1 MLLNAIN
8 KCSNTQNVSLKFD
21 RGARESPASTRKLNS
36 FKTYLNL
43 KYLYRSS
50 ENYTLGN
57 MAKITNKLETPASA
71 THSLQQ
77 EMNLAR
83 RACWC
88 NIRDESKSSPNSP
101 LTTTATATAT
111 ATLITDK
118 NAQTKKS
125 CEICENCFNHLT
137 NNDVIF
143 DTNDDATAADLNAF
157 PAAAAEI
164 TKAAV
169 VERATNYNNNN
180 KNNKNNKNK
189 IHTRIVNIANENNR
203 KTLIV
208 YDRDNDNGHHNDDY
222 YTEID
227 NDNDNVDIDI
237 DVDVDVDNNRYKN
250 KNDINNIYKKN
261 KNKNNSDVD
270 VNVDNEVTTVL
281 YGATSSKNITNNF
294 INNNDN
300 DNDNNAYSSS
310 KSINN
315 YSCKNSTEDTVP
327 SAIITTTTKIEI
339 ATNANLDNF
348 NIEATTKTTT
358 TTSIATTNLS
368 DNLNNIINENKLK
381 NRSVNKLKSNRR
393 TIDATDKKMATGA
406 TESTELNA
414 TNIVANNYVNI
425 KNNNNNNGNCKV
437 NDNINKMAT
446 TTETKLKSFSTDFV
460 KFARAL
466 LLHFWLAF
474 VAFCDKNTIKR
485 DDPRFVEARRQD
497 QQRQQQ
503 QQQQQKNR
511 EHQQQGQQ
519 QDNRQQQQQQEQQQ
533 RPKKFRLLTNKKFIF
548 LFMVCAFFSCINRI
562 DARPNAIGTSS
573 NAIPGNE
580 AVATGVVGDGGSPNA
595 GNNIGSNL
603 PTSDGAIPDFSK
615 PSKEMSK
622 NIFLS
627 DSDSYKEGHH
637 AERYPLSQVDFDRVK
652 TPFIIGIWILSASIA
667 KIGFHM
673 TPKLHLIF
681 PESCLLIVVGVVIG
695 VVLFFGTEVAV
706 SPLTPNTF
714 FFYMLPPII
723 LDAGYFMPNRMFFD
737 NLGTILLM
745 AVVGT
750 IFNIATIG
758 GSLWACGLTG
768 IFGGADQTPKFLD
781 IFLFA
786 SLISAVDPVAVLAVF
801 EEIHVNEILYIVVF
815 GESLLNDAVTVV
827 MYHMMEVYNE
837 IGISNIIAQDVV
849 SGVGSFFVVA
859 IGGTVI
865 GIIWGFLTGL
875 VTRFTDHVR
884 VIEPI
889 FIFVMAYLAYLN
901 AEIFHMSGIL
911 AITFCGIT
919 MKNYV
924 ESNISQKSHTTVKYA
939 LKMLSSSSET
949 IIFMFLGVATVN
961 NHHVWNTWFVLLT
974 IAFCSVFRV
983 LGVILLSAL
992 ANRFRLHKLSRVDQ
1006 FVMSYGGLR
1015 GAVAFALVLLVDEN
1029 VVKQKDMFVTT
1040 TIAVIYFTVF
1050 LQGITIKPLVKIL
1063 NVKRANKRKPTMNER
1078 IHERFMDHLMA
1089 GIEDIVGKTGNYN
1102 VRDKFKRFDNRFIR
1116 PLLIR
1121 DLKGAEPKIIETYSK
1136 LTMRDAMEVMRRN
1149 PSTIGQ
1155 ITGTES
1161 MSALFRNYTNNCI
1174 GGRWAPPTIYTTCPS
1189 LTNLDHS
1196 CSRNLDMHEL
1206 DYNPSKKDLTD
1217 AKIHHLLAEELKPYR
1232 RASIQ
1237 MHRRLSYSRHAV
1249 DDRDLSTQVNY
1260 KMQMNFRRMFNDRK
1274 HHKRSKRGT
1283 GKQQEGV
1290 KQNHVSFHDFQQNGT
1305 TKQFSHDYI
1314 NEVLNES
1321 AEENQPKL
1329 TEVTVMAANDDWDD
1343 GLTFT
1348 AKSSLAENPIPEEDR
1363 NLSRDSDGERRVAT
1377 PTATESQ
1384 LPWKRQGDE
1393 ISDAVQQNEFP
1404 AWASNKEYL
1413 AYNSPSATFLGGIN
1427 KPKQPKSVIGLF
1439 RRESSG
1445 SKGGTSITGSAIS
1458 DAIDAG
1464 SARGSD
1470 PALAAAL
1477 SSLIVPSSQTS
1488 NPRLDKRSQSIS
1500 VTSGEGHSGP
1510 FPVTASHRRNVRRGS
1525 MLELSGDTIPEESY
1539 QHGHSKSLCEPDGD
1553 EWNCG
1558 ALQPHEQYDDD
1569 IGSDS
1574 LLPAGRQ
1581 PLLPKIT
1588 PLPQIRR
1595 MGVGAVGSTGIGVNS
1610 GSGSGIPSSSKNQ
1623 VTTAL
1628 LSTSNSDYD
1637 DDEDEDFDLYD
1648 DENIVVTTTTTVA
1661 SGSGSSGSGS
1671 GVPINSSNAVG
1682 INGAKNRSTNSSG
1695 ASGSSNTSSSGS
1707 NTNTTTTIRLTR
1719 NNDESII

>member
-1 MLLNAIN
+1 M
-8 KCSNTQNVSLKFD
+8 SNRTEQDYDS
-21 RGARESPASTRKLNS
+21 A
-36 FKTYLNL
+36 
-43 KYLYRSS
+43 
-50 ENYTLGN
+50 
-57 MAKITNKLETPASA
+57 TPA
-71 THSLQQ
+71 LQQ
-77 EMNLAR
+77 QMNLAR
-83 RACWC
+83 RACWRR
-88 NIRDESKSSPNSP
+88 NPSSSTQLPPQNTITITREAASRLELVNTEIAKQIDAEAQPPRDETKTRLEPQ
-101 LTTTATATAT
+101 TATATRST
-111 ATLITDK
+111 KWTSDWRGILGKRMLLICALVLILGLVQGRPNTSAVGVTSGK
-118 NAQTKKS
+118 
-125 CEICENCFNHLT
+125 
-137 NNDVIF
+137 
-143 DTNDDATAADLNAF
+143 DAVTQLNL
-157 PAAAAEI
+157 PM
-164 TKAAV
+164 
-169 VERATNYNNNN
+169 
-180 KNNKNNKNK
+180 
-189 IHTRIVNIANENNR
+189 
-203 KTLIV
+203 
-208 YDRDNDNGHHNDDY
+208 
-222 YTEID
+222 
-227 NDNDNVDIDI
+227 
-237 DVDVDVDNNRYKN
+237 DVDVGV
-250 KNDINNIYKKN
+250 
-261 KNKNNSDVD
+261 
-270 VNVDNEVTTVL
+270 EPTQ
-281 YGATSSKNITNNF
+281 
-294 INNNDN
+294 
-300 DNDNNAYSSS
+300 
-310 KSINN
+310 
-315 YSCKNSTEDTVP
+315 
-327 SAIITTTTKIEI
+327 SAK
-339 ATNANLDNF
+339 LPRS
-348 NIEATTKTTT
+348 EA
-358 TTSIATTNLS
+358 
-368 DNLNNIINENKLK
+368 
-381 NRSVNKLKSNRR
+381 LKSSDQ
-393 TIDATDKKMATGA
+393 DAEGGEAHKM
-406 TESTELNA
+406 
-414 TNIVANNYVNI
+414 
-425 KNNNNNNGNCKV
+425 
-437 NDNINKMAT
+437 
-446 TTETKLKSFSTDFV
+446 
-460 KFARAL
+460 
-466 LLHFWLAF
+466 
-474 VAFCDKNTIKR
+474 
-485 DDPRFVEARRQD
+485 
-497 QQRQQQ
+497 
-503 QQQQQKNR
+503 
-511 EHQQQGQQ
+511 
-519 QDNRQQQQQQEQQQ
+519 
-533 RPKKFRLLTNKKFIF
+533 
-548 LFMVCAFFSCINRI
+548 
-562 DARPNAIGTSS
+562 
-573 NAIPGNE
+573 
-580 AVATGVVGDGGSPNA
+580 
-595 GNNIGSNL
+595 
-603 PTSDGAIPDFSK
+603 
-615 PSKEMSK
+615 
-622 NIFLS
+622 
-627 DSDSYKEGHH
+627 
-637 AERYPLSQVDFDRVK
+637 ERYPLSSVDFARVK

-695 VVLFFGTEVAV
+695 VVLYFCTDVAV

-723 LDAGYFMPNRMFFD
+723 LDAGYFMPNRLFFD

-758 GSLWACGLTG
+758 GSLYACGRMG
-768 IFGGADQTPKFLD
+768 IYGEGETPNLMD
-781 IFLFA
+781 VFLFA

-827 MYHMMEVYNE
+827 MYHMMESYNE
-837 IGISNIIAQDVV
+837 IGLDKIIAQDIA

-859 IGGTVI
+859 LGGTAI

-939 LKMLSSSSET
+939 LKMLSSSAET

-961 NHHVWNTWFVLLT
+961 NMHVWNTWFVVLT

-1029 VVKQKDMFVTT
+1029 VVKQKNMFVTT

-1155 ITGTES
+1155 MTGTES
-1161 MSALFRNYTNNCI
+1161 MSALFRNYTNNYI

-1189 LTNLDHS
+1189 LTNLDNT
-1196 CSRNLDMHEL
+1196 CSRNLDMAEL

-1217 AKIHHLLAEELKPYR
+1217 ARIHHLLAEELKPYR

-1274 HHKRSKRGT
+1274 HHKRSKRGASN
-1283 GKQQEGV
+1283 KEAKENV

-1305 TKQFSHDYI
+1305 TKQLT
-1314 NEVLNES
+1314 N
-1321 AEENQPKL
+1321 AEECQQNPN
-1329 TEVTVMAANDDWDD
+1329 EINVVGPSDDWDD

-1348 AKSSLAENPIPEEDR
+1348 AKSSPDSDRANNNSLIAHIQNLPGFDASKARIVVQHYAPRVDDSPETDLDSPDQTVGPTAAELILPWRRDRSYQSIVAEHPIPEEDR
-1363 NLSRDSDGERRVAT
+1363 NLSRESDGERRVAT

-1393 ISDAVQQNEFP
+1393 CTDAVQQNEFP

-1439 RRESSG
+1439 RRESSS
-1445 SKGGTSITGSAIS
+1445 SK
-1458 DAIDAG
+1458 AG
-1464 SARGSD
+1464 SVGIGSTGAVDTAASGSVD
-1470 PALAAAL
+1470 PMV
-1477 SSLIVPSSQTS
+1477 VPISTQAPNAPSTS
-1488 NPRLDKRSQSIS
+1488 MHNPRLDKRSQSIS
-1500 VTSGEGHSGP
+1500 SGSLGAGAHQLGSDGHSGP

-1525 MLELSGDTIPEESY
+1525 MLELSGDTIPEESSY
-1539 QHGHSKSLCEPDGD
+1539 QHGHSKSLCEPADSD
-1553 EWNCG
+1553 DWEG
-1558 ALQPHEQYDDD
+1558 APLSNAAVGGANSERMMRL
-1569 IGSDS
+1569 S
-1574 LLPAGRQ
+1574 GRE
-1581 PLLPKIT
+1581 PLLPRPSNT
-1588 PLPQIRR
+1588 PRAQIRR
-1595 MGVGAVGSTGIGVNS
+1595 MNAGAVGGAAVSQAGR
-1610 GSGSGIPSSSKNQ
+1610 KNQ
-1623 VTTAL
+1623 VTKAL
-1628 LSTSNSDYD
+1628 LDYEDSETDSEENDDDDDD
-1637 DDEDEDFDLYD
+1637 DDEDEDFDSYD
-1648 DENIVVTTTTTVA
+1648 DENIVVTTFTTPATGRR
-1661 SGSGSSGSGS
+1661 SGSSPGSGSEA
-1671 GVPINSSNAVG
+1671 NA
-1682 INGAKNRSTNSSG
+1682 
-1695 ASGSSNTSSSGS
+1695 
-1707 NTNTTTTIRLTR
+1707 TTTTTTTTTSIRLTR

>member
-1 MLLNAIN
+1 MFQDLFLRNSNEIFFRGPENGDDNAN
-8 KCSNTQNVSLKFD
+8 KQQQRAKDFVKSSPLPPSLQNQKQKSPKFTNT
-21 RGARESPASTRKLNS
+21 T
-36 FKTYLNL
+36 TT
-43 KYLYRSS
+43 S
-50 ENYTLGN
+50 EN
-57 MAKITNKLETPASA
+57 MAVSKKIMESKMEQHKKAPLSLDKKKTSSLE
-71 THSLQQ
+71 Q
-77 EMNLAR
+77 ELNLAR

-88 NIRDESKSSPNSP
+88 SSVSAGNGGGDDDEGDGLLDRKSINECCE
-101 LTTTATATAT
+101 
-111 ATLITDK
+111 K
-118 NAQTKKS
+118 CFKS
-125 CEICENCFNHLT
+125 
-137 NNDVIF
+137 
-143 DTNDDATAADLNAF
+143 NDDN
-157 PAAAAEI
+157 
-164 TKAAV
+164 
-169 VERATNYNNNN
+169 
-180 KNNKNNKNK
+180 
-189 IHTRIVNIANENNR
+189 VN
-203 KTLIV
+203 
-208 YDRDNDNGHHNDDY
+208 D
-222 YTEID
+222 D
-227 NDNDNVDIDI
+227 NDNDDIGQTT
-237 DVDVDVDNNRYKN
+237 NLEKT
-250 KNDINNIYKKN
+250 
-261 KNKNNSDVD
+261 
-270 VNVDNEVTTVL
+270 TTVL
-281 YGATSSKNITNNF
+281 NGAKIIFSKNINN
-294 INNNDN
+294 
-300 DNDNNAYSSS
+300 
-310 KSINN
+310 
-315 YSCKNSTEDTVP
+315 T
-327 SAIITTTTKIEI
+327 
-339 ATNANLDNF
+339 
-348 NIEATTKTTT
+348 TTKTTNDNTMNSNKLAENSFSVKKPHEVAAATDGSDVIPT
-358 TTSIATTNLS
+358 TTTTTNNLIKRKLNS
-368 DNLNNIINENKLK
+368 KSQEHNKEEHDNDVDDDVNEDI
-381 NRSVNKLKSNRR
+381 VNKNSKLAASSS
-393 TIDATDKKMATGA
+393 
-406 TESTELNA
+406 STSSTSASASSLSKFKA
-414 TNIVANNYVNI
+414 SI
-425 KNNNNNNGNCKV
+425 K
-437 NDNINKMAT
+437 
-446 TTETKLKSFSTDFV
+446 
-460 KFARAL
+460 AL
-466 LLHFWLAF
+466 LLALWLGF
-474 VAFCDKNTIKR
+474 VNFCERNTIKR
-485 DDPRFVEARRQD
+485 NDPRFEIYRQKPETQM
-497 QQRQQQ
+497 QQSTTTASSSA
-503 QQQQQKNR
+503 N
-511 EHQQQGQQ
+511 
-519 QDNRQQQQQQEQQQ
+519 D
-533 RPKKFRLLTNKKFIF
+533 PKADKRKPFQFKLLTSKKVIF
-548 LFMVCAFFSCINRI
+548 LLLVCFFFSCIQRI
-562 DARPNAIGTSS
+562 DARPNTAAGGSGADGNAVTGQAVGVGAESVYTVTPGKVNSLPASNTALPPESVNS
-573 NAIPGNE
+573 NAIKQPKSTDGGGSEAPQSAGTTGNDIKLNTDSSSGRP
-580 AVATGVVGDGGSPNA
+580 AVAVPHSDDDDNDHGDDDGGHS
-595 GNNIGSNL
+595 G
-603 PTSDGAIPDFSK
+603 
-615 PSKEMSK
+615 
-622 NIFLS
+622 
-627 DSDSYKEGHH
+627 GH
-637 AERYPLSQVDFDRVK
+637 ERYPLAQVEFDRVK
-652 TPFIIGIWILSASIA
+652 TPFIIGVWILSASIA

-695 VVLFFGTEVAV
+695 VVLFFCTDVAV

-723 LDAGYFMPNRMFFD
+723 LDAGYFMPNRLFFD

-768 IFGGADQTPKFLD
+768 IFGGPEDTPRFLD
-781 IFLFA
+781 IFIFA

-827 MYHMMEVYNE
+827 MYHMMEVYNH
-837 IGISNIIAQDVV
+837 IGISEIIAQDVV
-849 SGVGSFFVVA
+849 NGVGSFFVVA
-859 IGGTVI
+859 VGGTVI

-961 NHHVWNTWFVLLT
+961 NSHVWNTWFVILT
-974 IAFCSVFRV
+974 IVFCSVFRV
-983 LGVILLSAL
+983 IGVIILSAM

-1015 GAVAFALVLLVDEN
+1015 GAVAFALVLLIDETI
-1029 VVKQKDMFVTT
+1029 VPQKNMFVTT

-1050 LQGITIKPLVKIL
+1050 VQGITIKPLVKIL

-1116 PLLIR
+1116 PLLLR

-1136 LTMRDAMEVMRRN
+1136 LTMRDAIEVMRRN

-1189 LTNLDHS
+1189 LTNLDNT

-1274 HHKRSKRGT
+1274 HHKRSKRGAN
-1283 GKQQEGV
+1283 KDGV

-1305 TKQFSHDYI
+1305 TKQFSH
-1314 NEVLNES
+1314 
-1321 AEENQPKL
+1321 EENPNNKL
-1329 TEVTVMAANDDWDD
+1329 TEVTVVGENDDWED

-1348 AKSSLAENPIPEEDR
+1348 AKSSLAEHAIPEEDR

-1393 ISDAVQQNEFP
+1393 VSDAVQQNEFP

-1413 AYNSPSATFLGGIN
+1413 AYNSPSATFLG
-1427 KPKQPKSVIGLF
+1427 LF

-1445 SKGGTSITGSAIS
+1445 SRGGVGGSIITVDGTDGGS
-1458 DAIDAG
+1458 

-1477 SSLIVPSSQTS
+1477 SQMVVPSSTIPY

-1500 VTSGEGHSGP
+1500 SGSGSAGIGDSGHSGP

-1525 MLELSGDTIPEESY
+1525 MLELTGLLVTGRRP
-1539 QHGHSKSLCEPDGD
+1539 SKIINIS
-1553 EWNCG
+1553 
-1558 ALQPHEQYDDD
+1558 
-1569 IGSDS
+1569 
-1574 LLPAGRQ
+1574 
-1581 PLLPKIT
+1581 PLLLGKFDK
-1588 PLPQIRR
+1588 
-1595 MGVGAVGSTGIGVNS
+1595 
-1610 GSGSGIPSSSKNQ
+1610 SSKDSSP
-1623 VTTAL
+1623 TT
-1628 LSTSNSDYD
+1628 T
-1637 DDEDEDFDLYD
+1637 
-1648 DENIVVTTTTTVA
+1648 TTTTTVTT
-1661 SGSGSSGSGS
+1661 
-1671 GVPINSSNAVG
+1671 P
-1682 INGAKNRSTNSSG
+1682 TNIIDNHDYDYN
-1695 ASGSSNTSSSGS
+1695 NTIVLG
-1707 NTNTTTTIRLTR
+1707 TMTTTTTR
-1719 NNDESII
+1719 TTTSTPTYCTTMTTTTTTTNDTSSTSSTATTATPTTRSPPYLLCSPVKEV

>member
-1 MLLNAIN
+1 M
-8 KCSNTQNVSLKFD
+8 SNLTEQDYDS
-21 RGARESPASTRKLNS
+21 A
-36 FKTYLNL
+36 
-43 KYLYRSS
+43 
-50 ENYTLGN
+50 
-57 MAKITNKLETPASA
+57 TPA
-71 THSLQQ
+71 LEQQ
-77 EMNLAR
+77 MNLAR
-83 RACWC
+83 RACWRSGKDLPTTASP
-88 NIRDESKSSPNSP
+88 NPAKPPSDESK
-101 LTTTATATAT
+101 
-111 ATLITDK
+111 
-118 NAQTKKS
+118 
-125 CEICENCFNHLT
+125 
-137 NNDVIF
+137 
-143 DTNDDATAADLNAF
+143 
-157 PAAAAEI
+157 
-164 TKAAV
+164 
-169 VERATNYNNNN
+169 
-180 KNNKNNKNK
+180 
-189 IHTRIVNIANENNR
+189 
-203 KTLIV
+203 
-208 YDRDNDNGHHNDDY
+208 
-222 YTEID
+222 
-227 NDNDNVDIDI
+227 
-237 DVDVDVDNNRYKN
+237 
-250 KNDINNIYKKN
+250 
-261 KNKNNSDVD
+261 
-270 VNVDNEVTTVL
+270 
-281 YGATSSKNITNNF
+281 
-294 INNNDN
+294 
-300 DNDNNAYSSS
+300 
-310 KSINN
+310 
-315 YSCKNSTEDTVP
+315 
-327 SAIITTTTKIEI
+327 TKIEPETKARVTK
-339 ATNANLDNF
+339 ATCNASPSGLFGKRAVLLLALCLLLGLSQGRPNMSVTPGKDSGLDAGAVTQLNLAQPPPTADVAKDGD
-348 NIEATTKTTT
+348 EPTEHPSHRLPRA
-358 TTSIATTNLS
+358 
-368 DNLNNIINENKLK
+368 EP
-381 NRSVNKLKSNRR
+381 LKSNEQNP
-393 TIDATDKKMATGA
+393 TDEEEGGHKM
-406 TESTELNA
+406 
-414 TNIVANNYVNI
+414 
-425 KNNNNNNGNCKV
+425 
-437 NDNINKMAT
+437 
-446 TTETKLKSFSTDFV
+446 
-460 KFARAL
+460 
-466 LLHFWLAF
+466 
-474 VAFCDKNTIKR
+474 
-485 DDPRFVEARRQD
+485 
-497 QQRQQQ
+497 
-503 QQQQQKNR
+503 
-511 EHQQQGQQ
+511 
-519 QDNRQQQQQQEQQQ
+519 
-533 RPKKFRLLTNKKFIF
+533 
-548 LFMVCAFFSCINRI
+548 
-562 DARPNAIGTSS
+562 
-573 NAIPGNE
+573 
-580 AVATGVVGDGGSPNA
+580 
-595 GNNIGSNL
+595 
-603 PTSDGAIPDFSK
+603 
-615 PSKEMSK
+615 
-622 NIFLS
+622 
-627 DSDSYKEGHH
+627 
-637 AERYPLSQVDFDRVK
+637 ERYPLSSVDFGRVK

-695 VVLFFGTEVAV
+695 VVLYFCTDVAV

-723 LDAGYFMPNRMFFD
+723 LDAGYFMPNRLFFD

-758 GSLWACGLTG
+758 GSLYACGLFG
-768 IFGGADQTPKFLD
+768 IYGEGETPGLMD
-781 IFLFA
+781 VFLFA

-827 MYHMMEVYNE
+827 MYHMMESYNE
-837 IGISNIIAQDVV
+837 IGLDKIIAQDIA

-859 IGGTVI
+859 LGGTAI

-939 LKMLSSSSET
+939 LKMLSSSAET

-961 NHHVWNTWFVLLT
+961 NMHVWNTWFVVLT

-983 LGVILLSAL
+983 IGVILLSAI

-1029 VVKQKDMFVTT
+1029 VVKQKNMFVTT

-1155 ITGTES
+1155 MTGTES
-1161 MSALFRNYTNNCI
+1161 MSALFRNYTNNYI

-1189 LTNLDHS
+1189 LTNLDNT
-1196 CSRNLDMHEL
+1196 CSRNLDMAEL

-1274 HHKRSKRGT
+1274 HHKRSKRGASN
-1283 GKQQEGV
+1283 KEPKENV

-1305 TKQFSHDYI
+1305 TKQLT
-1314 NEVLNES
+1314 N
-1321 AEENQPKL
+1321 AEECQQNPN
-1329 TEVTVMAANDDWDD
+1329 EINVVGPSDDWDD

-1348 AKSSLAENPIPEEDR
+1348 AKSSPDSDRANNNSLIAHIQNLPGFDASKARIVVQHYAPKVDDSPEPELDSPDPPVGPTAAELILPWRRDRSYQSIVAEHPIPEEDR
-1363 NLSRDSDGERRVAT
+1363 NLSRESDGERRVAT

-1393 ISDAVQQNEFP
+1393 CTDAVQQNEFP

-1439 RRESSG
+1439 RRESSS
-1445 SKGGTSITGSAIS
+1445 SK
-1458 DAIDAG
+1458 AG
-1464 SARGSD
+1464 STGIGSTGTVDGAASSAD
-1470 PALAAAL
+1470 PMV
-1477 SSLIVPSSQTS
+1477 VPSSQAIQPPAVGGGPGPSTS
-1488 NPRLDKRSQSIS
+1488 MQNPRLDKRSQSIS
-1500 VTSGEGHSGP
+1500 SGSLGAGAHQLGPDGHSGP

-1525 MLELSGDTIPEESY
+1525 MLELSGDTIPEESSY
-1539 QHGHSKSLCEPDGD
+1539 QHGHSKSLCEPADSDDWDGAPLSAAS
-1553 EWNCG
+1553 G
-1558 ALQPHEQYDDD
+1558 ANSERMMR
-1569 IGSDS
+1569 S
-1574 LLPAGRQ
+1574 GRE
-1581 PLLPKIT
+1581 PLLPRPSNT
-1588 PLPQIRR
+1588 PRAQIRR
-1595 MGVGAVGSTGIGVNS
+1595 MNAGAVGGAVGSLGGR
-1610 GSGSGIPSSSKNQ
+1610 KNQ
-1623 VTTAL
+1623 VTKAL
-1628 LSTSNSDYD
+1628 LDYEDSETDSEEDDD

-1648 DENIVVTTTTTVA
+1648 DENIVVTTFTTPA
-1661 SGSGSSGSGS
+1661 APGARRPGSSPGSGSD
-1671 GVPINSSNAVG
+1671 A
-1682 INGAKNRSTNSSG
+1682 
-1695 ASGSSNTSSSGS
+1695 
-1707 NTNTTTTIRLTR
+1707 TTTTTSIRLTR

>member
-1 MLLNAIN
+1 M
-8 KCSNTQNVSLKFD
+8 SNQRTEQDYDS
-21 RGARESPASTRKLNS
+21 A
-36 FKTYLNL
+36 
-43 KYLYRSS
+43 
-50 ENYTLGN
+50 
-57 MAKITNKLETPASA
+57 TPA
-71 THSLQQ
+71 LQQ
-77 EMNLAR
+77 QMNLAR
-83 RACWC
+83 RACWR
-88 NIRDESKSSPNSP
+88 NKIPPRYPQLANPDPIAEQPPPSDETKTQNTRTRTPTTCTSSRLRGGLWSKRMLLLGFVFLILGLTQGRPNTSAVNVGTGKDSAASAATDAVTQLNLP
-101 LTTTATATAT
+101 QTTA
-111 ATLITDK
+111 LDM
-118 NAQTKKS
+118 
-125 CEICENCFNHLT
+125 
-137 NNDVIF
+137 
-143 DTNDDATAADLNAF
+143 DLMETT
-157 PAAAAEI
+157 PPLRLPRAE
-164 TKAAV
+164 
-169 VERATNYNNNN
+169 
-180 KNNKNNKNK
+180 
-189 IHTRIVNIANENNR
+189 
-203 KTLIV
+203 
-208 YDRDNDNGHHNDDY
+208 
-222 YTEID
+222 
-227 NDNDNVDIDI
+227 
-237 DVDVDVDNNRYKN
+237 
-250 KNDINNIYKKN
+250 
-261 KNKNNSDVD
+261 
-270 VNVDNEVTTVL
+270 
-281 YGATSSKNITNNF
+281 
-294 INNNDN
+294 
-300 DNDNNAYSSS
+300 
-310 KSINN
+310 
-315 YSCKNSTEDTVP
+315 P
-327 SAIITTTTKIEI
+327 
-339 ATNANLDNF
+339 
-348 NIEATTKTTT
+348 
-358 TTSIATTNLS
+358 
-368 DNLNNIINENKLK
+368 
-381 NRSVNKLKSNRR
+381 LKSGE
-393 TIDATDKKMATGA
+393 DEKAKD
-406 TESTELNA
+406 E
-414 TNIVANNYVNI
+414 
-425 KNNNNNNGNCKV
+425 
-437 NDNINKMAT
+437 
-446 TTETKLKSFSTDFV
+446 
-460 KFARAL
+460 
-466 LLHFWLAF
+466 
-474 VAFCDKNTIKR
+474 
-485 DDPRFVEARRQD
+485 
-497 QQRQQQ
+497 
-503 QQQQQKNR
+503 
-511 EHQQQGQQ
+511 
-519 QDNRQQQQQQEQQQ
+519 
-533 RPKKFRLLTNKKFIF
+533 
-548 LFMVCAFFSCINRI
+548 
-562 DARPNAIGTSS
+562 
-573 NAIPGNE
+573 
-580 AVATGVVGDGGSPNA
+580 DGHG
-595 GNNIGSNL
+595 
-603 PTSDGAIPDFSK
+603 SDGHK
-615 PSKEMSK
+615 MTRYQ
-622 NIFLS
+622 LS
-627 DSDSYKEGHH
+627 S
-637 AERYPLSQVDFDRVK
+637 VDFGRVK

-695 VVLFFGTEVAV
+695 VVLYFCTDVAV

-723 LDAGYFMPNRMFFD
+723 LDAGYFMPNRLFFD

-758 GSLWACGLTG
+758 GSLYACGMMG
-768 IFGGADQTPKFLD
+768 IYGESETPGLMD
-781 IFLFA
+781 VFLFA

-827 MYHMMEVYNE
+827 MYHMMESYNE
-837 IGISNIIAQDVV
+837 IGLDKIIAQDIA

-859 IGGTVI
+859 LGGTAI

-939 LKMLSSSSET
+939 LKMLSSSAET

-961 NHHVWNTWFVLLT
+961 NMHVWNTWFVVLT

-983 LGVILLSAL
+983 IGVILLSAL

-1029 VVKQKDMFVTT
+1029 VVKQKNMFVTT

-1155 ITGTES
+1155 MTGTES
-1161 MSALFRNYTNNCI
+1161 MSALFRNYTNNYI

-1189 LTNLDHS
+1189 LTNLDNT
-1196 CSRNLDMHEL
+1196 CSRNLDMAEL

-1274 HHKRSKRGT
+1274 HHKRSKRGASN
-1283 GKQQEGV
+1283 KEAKENV

-1305 TKQFSHDYI
+1305 TKQLTNADDCQQNPNEI
-1314 NEVLNES
+1314 NVVGPS
-1321 AEENQPKL
+1321 
-1329 TEVTVMAANDDWDD
+1329 DDWDD

-1348 AKSSLAENPIPEEDR
+1348 AKSSPDSDRANNNSLIAHIQNLPGFDASKARIVVQHYAPRVDDSPEPELDSPDQAVGPTAAELILPWRRDRSYQSIVAEHPIPEEDR
-1363 NLSRDSDGERRVAT
+1363 NLSRESDGERRVAT

-1393 ISDAVQQNEFP
+1393 CTDAVQQNEFP

-1439 RRESSG
+1439 RRESSSSKAG
-1445 SKGGTSITGSAIS
+1445 SVGIGSSGTV
-1458 DAIDAG
+1458 DAG
-1464 SARGSD
+1464 SSD
-1470 PALAAAL
+1470 AMVVPL
-1477 SSLIVPSSQTS
+1477 STGQPSVVPSTS
-1488 NPRLDKRSQSIS
+1488 SMHNPRLDKRSQSIS
-1500 VTSGEGHSGP
+1500 SGSLGAGPGAGAGSHQLGPDGHSGP

-1525 MLELSGDTIPEESY
+1525 MLELSGDTIPEESSY
-1539 QHGHSKSLCEPDGD
+1539 QHGHSKSLCEPTDTD
-1553 EWNCG
+1553 DWEG
-1558 ALQPHEQYDDD
+1558 APL
-1569 IGSDS
+1569 SVAA
-1574 LLPAGRQ
+1574 AGGAANSERLIHSGRE
-1581 PLLPKIT
+1581 PLLPRPSNT
-1588 PLPQIRR
+1588 PRAQIRR
-1595 MGVGAVGSTGIGVNS
+1595 MNAGAVGGAAVSLAGR
-1610 GSGSGIPSSSKNQ
+1610 KNQ
-1623 VTTAL
+1623 VTKAL
-1628 LSTSNSDYD
+1628 LDYEDSETDSEENDDD
-1637 DDEDEDFDLYD
+1637 DDEDEDFDSYD
-1648 DENIVVTTTTTVA
+1648 DENIVVTTFTTPA
-1661 SGSGSSGSGS
+1661 PSRRPGSSPGSE
-1671 GVPINSSNAVG
+1671 A
-1682 INGAKNRSTNSSG
+1682 
-1695 ASGSSNTSSSGS
+1695 
-1707 NTNTTTTIRLTR
+1707 TTTTTSIRLTR

>member
-1 MLLNAIN
+1 MF
-8 KCSNTQNVSLKFD
+8 SNTN
-21 RGARESPASTRKLNS
+21 
-36 FKTYLNL
+36 
-43 KYLYRSS
+43 
-50 ENYTLGN
+50 
-57 MAKITNKLETPASA
+57 
-71 THSLQQ
+71 
-77 EMNLAR
+77 
-83 RACWC
+83 
-88 NIRDESKSSPNSP
+88 
-101 LTTTATATAT
+101 
-111 ATLITDK
+111 
-118 NAQTKKS
+118 
-125 CEICENCFNHLT
+125 
-137 NNDVIF
+137 
-143 DTNDDATAADLNAF
+143 
-157 PAAAAEI
+157 
-164 TKAAV
+164 
-169 VERATNYNNNN
+169 
-180 KNNKNNKNK
+180 
-189 IHTRIVNIANENNR
+189 
-203 KTLIV
+203 
-208 YDRDNDNGHHNDDY
+208 
-222 YTEID
+222 
-227 NDNDNVDIDI
+227 
-237 DVDVDVDNNRYKN
+237 
-250 KNDINNIYKKN
+250 
-261 KNKNNSDVD
+261 
-270 VNVDNEVTTVL
+270 
-281 YGATSSKNITNNF
+281 
-294 INNNDN
+294 
-300 DNDNNAYSSS
+300 
-310 KSINN
+310 
-315 YSCKNSTEDTVP
+315 
-327 SAIITTTTKIEI
+327 
-339 ATNANLDNF
+339 
-348 NIEATTKTTT
+348 TTT
-358 TTSIATTNLS
+358 TTNSLSKRKNLINKHKMEPGNETTTISSSSSTKSKDAANNSSVS
-368 DNLNNIINENKLK
+368 DSASSPTTVNNN
-381 NRSVNKLKSNRR
+381 
-393 TIDATDKKMATGA
+393 
-406 TESTELNA
+406 NA
-414 TNIVANNYVNI
+414 TNCNNSLS
-425 KNNNNNNGNCKV
+425 NNNNSNNNF
-437 NDNINKMAT
+437 MAY
-446 TTETKLKSFSTDFV
+446 LRV
-460 KFARAL
+460 L
-466 LLHFWLAF
+466 LLQLWLAF
-474 VAFCDKNTIKR
+474 VEFCDKNTIKKN
-485 DDPRFVEARRQD
+485 DPRFAPYRPTEQKQD
-497 QQRQQQ
+497 QQKSQQQ
-503 QQQQQKNR
+503 QQQNSTPNNSSSTKA
-511 EHQQQGQQ
+511 
-519 QDNRQQQQQQEQQQ
+519 
-533 RPKKFRLLTNKKFIF
+533 KKPFQFKLLTNKKMIF
-548 LFMVCAFFSCINRI
+548 LFIVCVFFSCVNRI
-562 DARPNAIGTSS
+562 EARPNLESS
-573 NAIPGNE
+573 NNAIVGEASPGI
-580 AVATGVVGDGGSPNA
+580 VA
-595 GNNIGSNL
+595 
-603 PTSDGAIPDFSK
+603 TSDGGATVKAMDNSVSGKSNSPV
-615 PSKEMSK
+615 
-622 NIFLS
+622 S
-627 DSDSYKEGHH
+627 DSSIPPSQNELHNKHTAHAAHEARSDDGEEEGGHH
-637 AERYPLSQVDFDRVK
+637 DRYPLAQVEFDRVK
-652 TPFIIGIWILSASIA
+652 TPFIIGVWILSASIA

-695 VVLFFGTEVAV
+695 VVLFFCTDVAV

-723 LDAGYFMPNRMFFD
+723 LDAGYFMPNRLFFD

-758 GSLWACGLTG
+758 GSLYACGLSG
-768 IFGGADQTPKFLD
+768 IYGSDAETPKLLD
-781 IFLFA
+781 TFIFA

-827 MYHMMEVYNE
+827 MYHMMEVYNH
-837 IGISNIIAQDVV
+837 IGISEIIAQDVV
-849 SGVGSFFVVA
+849 NGVGSFFVVA

-939 LKMLSSSSET
+939 LKMISSSSET
-949 IIFMFLGVATVN
+949 VIFMFLGVATVN
-961 NHHVWNTWFVLLT
+961 NNHVWNTWFVLLT
-974 IAFCSVFRV
+974 ILFCSFFRV
-983 LGVILLSAL
+983 IGVIVLSAI

-1015 GAVAFALVLLVDEN
+1015 GAVAFALVLLIDER
-1029 VVKQKDMFVTT
+1029 VVPQKNMFVTT

-1089 GIEDIVGKTGNYN
+1089 GIEDIIGKTGNYN

-1136 LTMRDAMEVMRRN
+1136 LTMRDAIEVMRRN

-1189 LTNLDHS
+1189 LTNLDNT

-1217 AKIHHLLAEELKPYR
+1217 ARIHHLLAEELKPYR

-1274 HHKRSKRGT
+1274 HHKRSKRGAS
-1283 GKQQEGV
+1283 KHQDGV

-1305 TKQFSHDYI
+1305 TKQFSHGTSKNETNLRKKLIRKHSHNSLNKYRRLEIDNYI
-1314 NEVLNES
+1314 NEVLS
-1321 AEENQPKL
+1321 DTVEENPNKL
-1329 TEVTVMAANDDWDD
+1329 TEVTVVGANDDWDD

-1348 AKSSLAENPIPEEDR
+1348 AKSSLAENAIPEEDR
-1363 NLSRDSDGERRVAT
+1363 NLRDSGDERRVAT

-1445 SKGGTSITGSAIS
+1445 SRGGNSIGGTDGLDGAC
-1458 DAIDAG
+1458 

-1477 SSLIVPSSQTS
+1477 SSMVVPSTAY

-1500 VTSGEGHSGP
+1500 SGSGISEGHAGP

-1525 MLELSGDTIPEESY
+1525 MLELSG
-1539 QHGHSKSLCEPDGD
+1539 
-1553 EWNCG
+1553 
-1558 ALQPHEQYDDD
+1558 
-1569 IGSDS
+1569 
-1574 LLPAGRQ
+1574 LLVTGRRPSRVQ
-1581 PLLPKIT
+1581 IQISPLLIEKFYK
-1588 PLPQIRR
+1588 
-1595 MGVGAVGSTGIGVNS
+1595 SNNS
-1610 GSGSGIPSSSKNQ
+1610 S
-1623 VTTAL
+1623 
-1628 LSTSNSDYD
+1628 
-1637 DDEDEDFDLYD
+1637 
-1648 DENIVVTTTTTVA
+1648 TTTTPTNEIVDNIA
-1661 SGSGSSGSGS
+1661 
-1671 GVPINSSNAVG
+1671 NN
-1682 INGAKNRSTNSSG
+1682 STNFN
-1695 ASGSSNTSSSGS
+1695 NTTIS
-1707 NTNTTTTIRLTR
+1707 TTTTSATTSTTTTSTTTATYTSTTNSYEYDNSPTCSSSTGTTATTTTR
-1719 NNDESII
+1719 SPPYSTCSPVKEI

>member
-1 MLLNAIN
+1 M
-8 KCSNTQNVSLKFD
+8 SNQRTEQDYDS
-21 RGARESPASTRKLNS
+21 A
-36 FKTYLNL
+36 
-43 KYLYRSS
+43 
-50 ENYTLGN
+50 
-57 MAKITNKLETPASA
+57 TPA
-71 THSLQQ
+71 LQQ
-77 EMNLAR
+77 QMNLAR
-83 RACWC
+83 RACWR
-88 NIRDESKSSPNSP
+88 NKIPPRYPQLANPDPIAEQPPPSDETKTQNTRTRTPTTCTSSRLRGGLWSKRMLLLGFVFLILGLTQGRPNTSAVNVGTGKDSAASAATDAVTQLNLP
-101 LTTTATATAT
+101 QTTA
-111 ATLITDK
+111 LDM
-118 NAQTKKS
+118 
-125 CEICENCFNHLT
+125 
-137 NNDVIF
+137 
-143 DTNDDATAADLNAF
+143 DLMETT
-157 PAAAAEI
+157 PPLRLPRAE
-164 TKAAV
+164 
-169 VERATNYNNNN
+169 
-180 KNNKNNKNK
+180 
-189 IHTRIVNIANENNR
+189 
-203 KTLIV
+203 
-208 YDRDNDNGHHNDDY
+208 
-222 YTEID
+222 
-227 NDNDNVDIDI
+227 
-237 DVDVDVDNNRYKN
+237 
-250 KNDINNIYKKN
+250 
-261 KNKNNSDVD
+261 
-270 VNVDNEVTTVL
+270 
-281 YGATSSKNITNNF
+281 
-294 INNNDN
+294 
-300 DNDNNAYSSS
+300 
-310 KSINN
+310 
-315 YSCKNSTEDTVP
+315 P
-327 SAIITTTTKIEI
+327 
-339 ATNANLDNF
+339 
-348 NIEATTKTTT
+348 
-358 TTSIATTNLS
+358 
-368 DNLNNIINENKLK
+368 
-381 NRSVNKLKSNRR
+381 LKSGE
-393 TIDATDKKMATGA
+393 DEKAKD
-406 TESTELNA
+406 E
-414 TNIVANNYVNI
+414 
-425 KNNNNNNGNCKV
+425 
-437 NDNINKMAT
+437 
-446 TTETKLKSFSTDFV
+446 
-460 KFARAL
+460 
-466 LLHFWLAF
+466 
-474 VAFCDKNTIKR
+474 
-485 DDPRFVEARRQD
+485 
-497 QQRQQQ
+497 
-503 QQQQQKNR
+503 
-511 EHQQQGQQ
+511 
-519 QDNRQQQQQQEQQQ
+519 
-533 RPKKFRLLTNKKFIF
+533 
-548 LFMVCAFFSCINRI
+548 
-562 DARPNAIGTSS
+562 
-573 NAIPGNE
+573 
-580 AVATGVVGDGGSPNA
+580 DGHG
-595 GNNIGSNL
+595 
-603 PTSDGAIPDFSK
+603 SDGHK
-615 PSKEMSK
+615 MTRYQ
-622 NIFLS
+622 LS
-627 DSDSYKEGHH
+627 S
-637 AERYPLSQVDFDRVK
+637 VDFGRVK

-695 VVLFFGTEVAV
+695 VVLYFCTDVAV

-723 LDAGYFMPNRMFFD
+723 LDAGYFMPNRLFFD

-758 GSLWACGLTG
+758 GSLYACGMMG
-768 IFGGADQTPKFLD
+768 IYGESETPGLMD
-781 IFLFA
+781 VFLFA

-827 MYHMMEVYNE
+827 MYHMMESYNE
-837 IGISNIIAQDVV
+837 IGLDKIIAQDIA

-859 IGGTVI
+859 LGGTAI

-939 LKMLSSSSET
+939 LKMLSSSAET

-961 NHHVWNTWFVLLT
+961 NMHVWNTWFVVLT

-983 LGVILLSAL
+983 IGVILLSAL

-1029 VVKQKDMFVTT
+1029 VVKQKNMFVTT

-1155 ITGTES
+1155 MTGTES
-1161 MSALFRNYTNNCI
+1161 MSALFRNYTNNYI

-1189 LTNLDHS
+1189 LTNLDNT
-1196 CSRNLDMHEL
+1196 CSRNLDMAEL

-1274 HHKRSKRGT
+1274 HHKRSKRGASN
-1283 GKQQEGV
+1283 KAKENV

-1305 TKQFSHDYI
+1305 TKQLTNADDCQQNPNEI
-1314 NEVLNES
+1314 NVVGPS
-1321 AEENQPKL
+1321 
-1329 TEVTVMAANDDWDD
+1329 DDWDD

-1348 AKSSLAENPIPEEDR
+1348 AKSSPDSDRANNNSLIAHIQNLPGFDASKARIVVQHYAPRVDDSPEPELDSPDQAVGPTAAELILPWRRDRSYQSIVAEHPIPEEDR
-1363 NLSRDSDGERRVAT
+1363 NLSRESDGERRVAT

-1393 ISDAVQQNEFP
+1393 CTDAVQQNEFP

-1439 RRESSG
+1439 RRESSSSKAG
-1445 SKGGTSITGSAIS
+1445 SVGIGSSGTV
-1458 DAIDAG
+1458 DAG
-1464 SARGSD
+1464 SSD
-1470 PALAAAL
+1470 AMVVPL
-1477 SSLIVPSSQTS
+1477 STGQPSVVPSTS
-1488 NPRLDKRSQSIS
+1488 SMHNPRLDKRSQSIS
-1500 VTSGEGHSGP
+1500 SGSLGAGPGAGAGSHQLGPDGHSGP

-1525 MLELSGDTIPEESY
+1525 MLELSGDTIPEESSY
-1539 QHGHSKSLCEPDGD
+1539 QHGHSKSLCEPTDTD
-1553 EWNCG
+1553 DWEG
-1558 ALQPHEQYDDD
+1558 APL
-1569 IGSDS
+1569 SVAA
-1574 LLPAGRQ
+1574 AGGAANSERLIHSGRE
-1581 PLLPKIT
+1581 PLLPRPSNT
-1588 PLPQIRR
+1588 PRAQIRR
-1595 MGVGAVGSTGIGVNS
+1595 MNAGAVGGAAVSLAGR
-1610 GSGSGIPSSSKNQ
+1610 KNQ
-1623 VTTAL
+1623 VTKAL
-1628 LSTSNSDYD
+1628 LDYEDSETDSEENDDD
-1637 DDEDEDFDLYD
+1637 DDEDEDFDSYD
-1648 DENIVVTTTTTVA
+1648 DENIVVTTFTTPA
-1661 SGSGSSGSGS
+1661 PSRRPGSSPGSE
-1671 GVPINSSNAVG
+1671 A
-1682 INGAKNRSTNSSG
+1682 
-1695 ASGSSNTSSSGS
+1695 
-1707 NTNTTTTIRLTR
+1707 TTTTTSIRLTR

>member
-1 MLLNAIN
+1 MFYDLLTRN
-8 KCSNTQNVSLKFD
+8 SNEYFCQGPVGRKKGERAKDDHDDGVNEEEKREFIKFFANNQKSNF
-21 RGARESPASTRKLNS
+21 GPQESAAAAT
-36 FKTYLNL
+36 T
-43 KYLYRSS
+43 
-50 ENYTLGN
+50 TT
-57 MAKITNKLETPASA
+57 TNQKQKLERAANKMAANKKQQTIMMAAQDEREESNDKKTP
-71 THSLQQ
+71 SLEQ

-88 NIRDESKSSPNSP
+88 NNNLNDLKGQQQQQ
-101 LTTTATATAT
+101 LKQQCC
-111 ATLITDK
+111 D
-118 NAQTKKS
+118 
-125 CEICENCFNHLT
+125 NCFKR
-137 NNDVIF
+137 
-143 DTNDDATAADLNAF
+143 LN
-157 PAAAAEI
+157 ED
-164 TKAAV
+164 
-169 VERATNYNNNN
+169 N
-180 KNNKNNKNK
+180 K
-189 IHTRIVNIANENNR
+189 
-203 KTLIV
+203 
-208 YDRDNDNGHHNDDY
+208 
-222 YTEID
+222 
-227 NDNDNVDIDI
+227 
-237 DVDVDVDNNRYKN
+237 
-250 KNDINNIYKKN
+250 
-261 KNKNNSDVD
+261 
-270 VNVDNEVTTVL
+270 
-281 YGATSSKNITNNF
+281 
-294 INNNDN
+294 NNNDN
-300 DNDNNAYSSS
+300 NDNDDNDDDVNKNVNKDDEEKEICNDDDEGVDNETTVLNGAKNFS
-310 KSINN
+310 KNIKLN
-315 YSCKNSTEDTVP
+315 Y
-327 SAIITTTTKIEI
+327 
-339 ATNANLDNF
+339 
-348 NIEATTKTTT
+348 KTTT
-358 TTSIATTNLS
+358 TTNYNKSNYNINSNSNNNDNNITSNTTITTTTTTNSLS
-368 DNLNNIINENKLK
+368 KRKILLNKHKTEENNKQFSSSPSSKISKDAANNSNNINK
-381 NRSVNKLKSNRR
+381 
-393 TIDATDKKMATGA
+393 
-406 TESTELNA
+406 
-414 TNIVANNYVNI
+414 NI
-425 KNNNNNNGNCKV
+425 NNNNSLNPVNNSPNL
-437 NDNINKMAT
+437 MAH
-446 TTETKLKSFSTDFV
+446 LRV
-460 KFARAL
+460 L
-466 LLHFWLAF
+466 LLQMWLAF
-474 VAFCDKNTIKR
+474 VEFCDKNTIKKN
-485 DDPRFVEARRQD
+485 DPRFASHRPCD
-497 QQRQQQ
+497 QT
-503 QQQQQKNR
+503 NR
-511 EHQQQGQQ
+511 STNNNSNSME
-519 QDNRQQQQQQEQQQ
+519 N
-533 RPKKFRLLTNKKFIF
+533 PTTSKAKKPFQMKLLTNKKLIF
-548 LFMVCAFFSCINRI
+548 LFIVCVFFSCVNRI
-562 DARPNAIGTSS
+562 EARPNLESSNNAIGGDRIIADPSPAGSTLKAMDNSVSGKSNPSGEFSS
-573 NAIPGNE
+573 SSQPASQNDVHHHGTHNGIQLSRADD
-580 AVATGVVGDGGSPNA
+580 DGES
-595 GNNIGSNL
+595 
-603 PTSDGAIPDFSK
+603 
-615 PSKEMSK
+615 
-622 NIFLS
+622 
-627 DSDSYKEGHH
+627 HH
-637 AERYPLSQVDFDRVK
+637 LDRYPLAQVDFKHVK
-652 TPFIIGIWILSASIA
+652 TPFIIGVWILSASIA

-695 VVLFFGTEVAV
+695 VVLFFCTNVAV

-758 GSLWACGLTG
+758 GSLYACGLSG
-768 IFGGADQTPKFLD
+768 IYGSEAETPKFLD
-781 IFLFA
+781 TFIFA

-827 MYHMMEVYNE
+827 MYHMMEAYNS

-849 SGVGSFFVVA
+849 NGVGSFFVVA

-939 LKMLSSSSET
+939 LKMISSSSET
-949 IIFMFLGVATVN
+949 VIFMFLGVATVN
-961 NHHVWNTWFVLLT
+961 NNHVWNTWFVILT
-974 IAFCSVFRV
+974 ILFCSVFRII
-983 LGVILLSAL
+983 GVIVLSAI

-1015 GAVAFALVLLVDEN
+1015 GAVAFALVLLINEDLVP
-1029 VVKQKDMFVTT
+1029 QKNMFVTT

-1089 GIEDIVGKTGNYN
+1089 GIEDIIGKTGNYN

-1136 LTMRDAMEVMRRN
+1136 LTMRDAIEVMRRN

-1189 LTNLDHS
+1189 LTNLDNT

-1217 AKIHHLLAEELKPYR
+1217 ARIHHLLAEELKPYR
-1232 RASIQ
+1232 RASMQ

-1274 HHKRSKRGT
+1274 HHKRSKRGAN
-1283 GKQQEGV
+1283 KHQDGV

-1305 TKQFSHDYI
+1305 TKQFSHGTSKNETNLRKKLIRKHSHNSLNKYRRLEIDNYI
-1314 NEVLNES
+1314 NEVLNET
-1321 AEENQPKL
+1321 AEENPNKL
-1329 TEVTVMAANDDWDD
+1329 TEVTVVGANDDWDD

-1348 AKSSLAENPIPEEDR
+1348 AKSSPDSDRANNNSLIAHIQNLPGFDASKARIVQHYAAAPSSQHHSTSESPEKLLSPDDPPIGPTAAELILPWRRDRSYQSIVAESAIPEEDR
-1363 NLSRDSDGERRVAT
+1363 NLSRDSGDERRVAT

-1413 AYNSPSATFLGGIN
+1413 AYNSPSATFLG
-1427 KPKQPKSVIGLF
+1427 LF

-1445 SKGGTSITGSAIS
+1445 SRGGTSIGGGDGL
-1458 DAIDAG
+1458 DA
-1464 SARGSD
+1464 SSSVRGSD

-1477 SSLIVPSSQTS
+1477 SSMVVPSSTAY

-1500 VTSGEGHSGP
+1500 SGSGISEGHSGP

-1525 MLELSGDTIPEESY
+1525 MLELSGDIIPEESY
-1539 QHGHSKSLCEPDGD
+1539 YHGHSKSLCEPAGD
-1553 EWNCG
+1553 EWESVLAEAEKADYASGN
-1558 ALQPHEQYDDD
+1558 
-1569 IGSDS
+1569 SDK
-1574 LLPAGRQ
+1574 LLKANSGRE
-1581 PLLPKIT
+1581 PLLPKLT
-1588 PLPQIRR
+1588 PRGQIRR
-1595 MGVGAVGSTGIGVNS
+1595 GMGMGMGMGMSNSGVGAVAGSN
-1610 GSGSGIPSSSKNQ
+1610 KRNQ

-1628 LSTSNSDYD
+1628 LSTTNSDYD
-1637 DDEDEDFDLYD
+1637 DDEEEDFDLYD
-1648 DENIVVTTTTTVA
+1648 DENIVVTTTTTA
-1661 SGSGSSGSGS
+1661 TTAND
-1671 GVPINSSNAVG
+1671 NSSNRLS
-1682 INGAKNRSTNSSG
+1682 RSGLTDD
-1695 ASGSSNTSSSGS
+1695 TQLP
-1707 NTNTTTTIRLTR
+1707 TTTTTIRLTR